1 MPAAQE
7 PMLRYHI
14 LLFKL
19 NRLSRN
25 KLSGVEEVSLAG
37 QLAEMIGAA
46 DAAARV
52 IDDLFDHANPQVR
65 RIALNAIRRARQFSA
80 PALQPALVRRMADAE
95 AAVRH
100 DAVWI
105 VQETRM
111 DSAELRAALRRLAG
125 KVQLPWD
132 AERARANPGD
142 TALAAQV
149 RARMALDKLL
159 EKSAA
164 ERNQALAA
172 MALGS
177 TSDQP
182 YAEGT
187 VGHKGLLHRALVR
200 RQAGRRLN
208 SSVKLTFRKVE
219 PTQVTGNKRFLL

>member
-1 MPAAQE
+1 MSAAQE

-25 KLSGVEEVSLAG
+25 KLSGVEEVTLAG
-37 QLAEMIGAA
+37 QLAEMIGSP
-46 DAAARV
+46 DTAARV

-65 RIALNAIRRARQFSA
+65 RIALNAVRRARQFST

-111 DSAELRAALRRLAG
+111 DGAELRAALRRLAG

-132 AERARANPGD
+132 ADRARANPGN

-219 PTQVTGNKRFLL
+219 PTLVTGNKRFLL

>member
-1 MPAAQE
+1 
-7 PMLRYHI
+7 MLRYHI

-19 NRLSRN
+19 NRLVSRN
-25 KLSGVEEVSLAG
+25 TLSGVEEISLAG
-37 QLAEMIGAA
+37 QLAEMIGSA
-46 DAAARV
+46 DTAARI
-52 IDDLFDHANPQVR
+52 IDDLADHANPQVR
-65 RIALNAIRRARQFSA
+65 RIALNAIRRGRQFTS
-80 PALQPALVRRMADAE
+80 PSLQPALIRRMADAE

-105 VQETRM
+105 VQESRM
-111 DSAELRAALRRLAG
+111 DGAELRAALRRLAG
-125 KVQLPWD
+125 KVRLPWD

-172 MALGS
+172 MALG
-177 TSDQP
+177 TVGDQS

-187 VGHKGLLHRALVR
+187 VGHKGLLQRALIR
-200 RQAGRRLN
+200 SQAGRRLD

-219 PTQVTGNKRFLL
+219 PAEVKGNKRFLL

>member
-1 MPAAQE
+1 
-7 PMLRYHI
+7 MLRYHI

-37 QLAEMIGAA
+37 QLAELIDSA
-46 DAAARV
+46 DTAARV
-52 IDDLFDHANPQVR
+52 TADLFDHANPQVR
-65 RIALNAIRRARQFSA
+65 RIALNAVRRARQFSA
-80 PALQPALVRRMADAE
+80 PELKPALVRRMADAE
-95 AAVRH
+95 AALRH

-105 VQETRM
+105 VQEANI
-111 DSAELRAALRRLAG
+111 DGAEPRAALRRLAG
-125 KVQLPWD
+125 KVRLPWD
-132 AERARANPGD
+132 ADRARANPGD
-142 TALAAQV
+142 TGLAAQV

-172 MALGS
+172 MSLGA
-177 TSDQP
+177 TRDQP

-208 SSVKLTFRKVE
+208 SSVKLTFRKIE

>member
-1 MPAAQE
+1 
-7 PMLRYHI
+7 MLRYHI

-19 NRLSRN
+19 NRLVSRN
-25 KLSGVEEVSLAG
+25 TLSGVEEISLAG
-37 QLAEMIGAA
+37 QLAEMIDSA
-46 DAAARV
+46 DSAARV
-52 IDDLFDHANPQVR
+52 IDDLCDHANPRVR
-65 RIALNAIRRARQFSA
+65 RIALNAIRRARQFTS
-80 PALQPALVRRMADAE
+80 PNLQPALVRSMADAE

-111 DSAELRAALRRLAG
+111 DGAELRAALRRLAG
-125 KVQLPWD
+125 KVKLPWD

-172 MALGS
+172 MTLG
-177 TSDQP
+177 TAGGQP

-187 VGHKGLLHRALVR
+187 VGHKGLVHRALIR
-200 RQAGRRLN
+200 RQAGRRLD

-219 PTQVTGNKRFLL
+219 PIEVKGNKRFLL

>member
-1 MPAAQE
+1 
-7 PMLRYHI
+7 MLRYHI

-19 NRLSRN
+19 NRLVSRN
-25 KLSGVEEVSLAG
+25 TLSGVEEISLAG
-37 QLAEMIGAA
+37 QLAEMIESAA
-46 DAAARV
+46 TAARL
-52 IDDLFDHANPQVR
+52 IDDLADHANPQVR
-65 RIALNAIRRARQFSA
+65 RIALNAIRRGRQFTS
-80 PALQPALVRRMADAE
+80 PGLQPALVRRMADAE

-111 DSAELRAALRRLAG
+111 DGAELRAALRRLAG
-125 KVQLPWD
+125 KVRLPWD

-172 MALGS
+172 MALGG

-208 SSVKLTFRKVE
+208 SSVKLTFRKLE

>member
-1 MPAAQE
+1 
-7 PMLRYHI
+7 MLRYHI

-19 NRLSRN
+19 NRLVNRN
-25 KLSGVEEVSLAG
+25 TLSGVEEISLAG
-37 QLAEMIGAA
+37 QLAETIESAA
-46 DAAARV
+46 TATRI
-52 IDDLFDHANPQVR
+52 IDDLADHANPQVR
-65 RIALNAIRRARQFSA
+65 RIALNAIRRGRQFTS
-80 PALQPALVRRMADAE
+80 PGLPPTLVRRMADAE

-111 DSAELRAALRRLAG
+111 DGAELRAALRRLAG
-125 KVQLPWD
+125 KVRLPWD

-149 RARMALDKLL
+149 RARMALDRLL

-172 MALGS
+172 MALG
-177 TSDQP
+177 TVGDQP

-187 VGHKGLLHRALVR
+187 VGHKRLLQRALIR
-200 RQAGRRLN
+200 RQAGRRLD

-219 PTQVTGNKRFLL
+219 PAEVKGNKRFLL

>member
-1 MPAAQE
+1 
-7 PMLRYHI
+7 MLRYHI

-37 QLAEMIGAA
+37 QLAEMVDSA
-46 DAAARV
+46 DTAARV
-52 IDDLFDHANPQVR
+52 IADLFDHANPQVR
-65 RIALNAIRRARQFSA
+65 RIALNAIRRARQFSS
-80 PALQPALVRRMADAE
+80 PELQPALVRRMADAE
-95 AAVRH
+95 AVLRH

-111 DSAELRAALRRLAG
+111 DGAELRAALRRLAG

-164 ERNQALAA
+164 QRNQALAA
-172 MALGS
+172 MTLGG
-177 TSDQP
+177 TPDQP

-208 SSVKLTFRKVE
+208 SSVKLTFRKLE

>member
-1 MPAAQE
+1 
-7 PMLRYHI
+7 MLRYHI

-25 KLSGVEEVSLAG
+25 KLSGVEEVTLAG
-37 QLAEMIGAA
+37 QLAEMIGSP
-46 DAAARV
+46 DTAARV
-52 IDDLFDHANPQVR
+52 IDDLFDHVNPQVR
-65 RIALNAIRRARQFSA
+65 RIALNAVRRARQFST

-111 DSAELRAALRRLAG
+111 DGAELRAALRRLAG

-132 AERARANPGD
+132 ADRARANPGD

-219 PTQVTGNKRFLL
+219 PTLVTGNKRFLL

>member
-1 MPAAQE
+1 
-7 PMLRYHI
+7 MLRYHI

-37 QLAEMIGAA
+37 QLAEMVDSA
-46 DAAARV
+46 DTAARV
-52 IDDLFDHANPQVR
+52 IADLFDHANPQVR
-65 RIALNAIRRARQFSA
+65 RIALNAIRRARQFSS
-80 PALQPALVRRMADAE
+80 PELQPALVRRMADAE
-95 AAVRH
+95 AVLRH

-111 DSAELRAALRRLAG
+111 DGAELRAALRRLAG

-164 ERNQALAA
+164 ERNQALAS
-172 MALGS
+172 MTLGG
-177 TSDQP
+177 TPDQP

-208 SSVKLTFRKVE
+208 SSVKLTFRKLE

>member
-1 MPAAQE
+1 MSAAQE

-25 KLSGVEEVSLAG
+25 KLSGVEEVTLAG
-37 QLAEMIGAA
+37 QLAEMIGSP
-46 DAAARV
+46 DTAARV
-52 IDDLFDHANPQVR
+52 IDDLFDHVNPQVR
-65 RIALNAIRRARQFSA
+65 RIALNAVRRARQFST

-111 DSAELRAALRRLAG
+111 DGAELRAALRRLAG

-132 AERARANPGD
+132 ADRARANPGD

-219 PTQVTGNKRFLL
+219 PTLVTGNKRFLL

>member
-19 NRLSRN
+19 NRLSRTR
-25 KLSGVEEVSLAG
+25 LSGVEEVSLAG
-37 QLAEMIGAA
+37 QLAEMIGSTDTAT
-46 DAAARV
+46 RV

-65 RIALNAIRRARQFSA
+65 RIALNAVRRARQFSA

-111 DSAELRAALRRLAG
+111 DGAELRAALRRLAG

-177 TSDQP
+177 ASEQP

>member
-1 MPAAQE
+1 M
-7 PMLRYHI
+7 
-14 LLFKL
+14 FKL

-25 KLSGVEEVSLAG
+25 KLSGMEEVSLAG
-37 QLAEMIGAA
+37 QFAEMIDSAET
-46 DAAARV
+46 AARV
-52 IDDLFDHANPQVR
+52 IADLFDHANPQVR
-65 RIALNAIRRARQFSA
+65 RIALNALRRARQLSL
-80 PALQPALVRRMADAE
+80 PELQPALVRRVADAE
-95 AAVRH
+95 AVVRH

-105 VQETRM
+105 VQETGM
-111 DSAELRAALRRLAG
+111 DGAELRAALRRLAG
-125 KVQLPWD
+125 KVRLPWD

-172 MALGS
+172 MALGG

-187 VGHKGLLHRALVR
+187 VGHKGMLHRALVR
-200 RQAGRRLN
+200 RQAGRRLS

>member
-1 MPAAQE
+1 
-7 PMLRYHI
+7 MLRYHI

-37 QLAEMIGAA
+37 QFAEMIDSA
-46 DAAARV
+46 DTAARV
-52 IDDLFDHANPQVR
+52 IADLFDHANPQVR
-65 RIALNAIRRARQFSA
+65 RIALNAIRRARQFSS
-80 PALQPALVRRMADAE
+80 PELQPALVRRMADAE
-95 AAVRH
+95 AVVRH

-105 VQETRM
+105 VQETGM
-111 DSAELRAALRRLAG
+111 DGAELRAALRRLAG
-125 KVQLPWD
+125 KARLPWD

-149 RARMALDKLL
+149 RARTALDKLL

-164 ERNQALAA
+164 QRNQALAA
-172 MALGS
+172 MALGG

-187 VGHKGLLHRALVR
+187 VGHKGMLHRALVR

-219 PTQVTGNKRFLL
+219 PIQVTGNKRFLL

>member
-1 MPAAQE
+1 
-7 PMLRYHI
+7 MLRYHI

-19 NRLSRN
+19 NRLVNRN
-25 KLSGVEEVSLAG
+25 TLSGVEEISLAG
-37 QLAEMIGAA
+37 QLAEMIESAA
-46 DAAARV
+46 TAARI
-52 IDDLFDHANPQVR
+52 IDDLADHANPQVR
-65 RIALNAIRRARQFSA
+65 RIALNAIRRARQFTS
-80 PALQPALVRRMADAE
+80 PGLQPALVRRMADAE

-111 DSAELRAALRRLAG
+111 DGAELRAALRRLAG
-125 KVQLPWD
+125 KVRLPWD

-149 RARMALDKLL
+149 RARMALDRLL

-172 MALGS
+172 MALG
-177 TSDQP
+177 TIGDQP

-187 VGHKGLLHRALVR
+187 VGHKGLLRRALIR
-200 RQAGRRLN
+200 RQAGRRLD
-208 SSVKLTFRKVE
+208 SSVKLTFRTVE
-219 PTQVTGNKRFLL
+219 PAEVKGNKRFLP

>member
-1 MPAAQE
+1 
-7 PMLRYHI
+7 MLRYHI

-19 NRLSRN
+19 NRLSRTR
-25 KLSGVEEVSLAG
+25 LSGVEEVSLAG
-37 QLAEMIGAA
+37 QLAEMIGSTDTAT
-46 DAAARV
+46 RV

-65 RIALNAIRRARQFSA
+65 RIALNAVRRARQFSV

-111 DSAELRAALRRLAG
+111 DGAELRAALRRLAG

-177 TSDQP
+177 ASEQP
-182 YAEGT
+182 YAEGA

>member
-1 MPAAQE
+1 
-7 PMLRYHI
+7 MLRYHI

-19 NRLSRN
+19 NRLVNRN
-25 KLSGVEEVSLAG
+25 KLSGVEEISLAG
-37 QLAEMIGAA
+37 QLAEMIGSA
-46 DAAARV
+46 DTATR
-52 IDDLFDHANPQVR
+52 IIGDLADHANPQVR
-65 RIALNAIRRARQFSA
+65 RIALNAIRRGRQFTS
-80 PALQPALVRRMADAE
+80 PSLPPALVRRMADAE

-111 DSAELRAALRRLAG
+111 DGAELRAALRRLAG
-125 KVQLPWD
+125 KVRLPWD

-172 MALGS
+172 MALG
-177 TSDQP
+177 TVGDQP

-187 VGHKGLLHRALVR
+187 VGHKRLLQRALIR
-200 RQAGRRLN
+200 RQAGRRLD

-219 PTQVTGNKRFLL
+219 PAEVKGNKRFLL

>member
-1 MPAAQE
+1 
-7 PMLRYHI
+7 MLRYHI

-19 NRLSRN
+19 NRLVNRN
-25 KLSGVEEVSLAG
+25 TLSGVEEISLAG
-37 QLAEMIGAA
+37 QLAEMIESA
-46 DAAARV
+46 DTAARI
-52 IDDLFDHANPQVR
+52 IDDLADHTNPQVR
-65 RIALNAIRRARQFSA
+65 RIALNAIRRGRQYA
-80 PALQPALVRRMADAE
+80 PANLPPALVRRMADAE

-111 DSAELRAALRRLAG
+111 DGAELRAALRRLAG
-125 KVQLPWD
+125 KVQLPRD

-172 MALGS
+172 MALGAVG
-177 TSDQP
+177 DLP
-182 YAEGT
+182 YAVGT
-187 VGHKGLLHRALVR
+187 VGHKGLVQRALIR
-200 RQAGRRLN
+200 RQAGRRLD

-219 PTQVTGNKRFLL
+219 PVEVKGNKRFLL

>member
-1 MPAAQE
+1 
-7 PMLRYHI
+7 MLRYHI

-37 QLAEMIGAA
+37 QLAEMVDSA
-46 DAAARV
+46 DTAARV
-52 IDDLFDHANPQVR
+52 IADLFDHANPQVR
-65 RIALNAIRRARQFSA
+65 RIALNAIRRARQFSS
-80 PALQPALVRRMADAE
+80 PELQPALVRRMADAE
-95 AAVRH
+95 AVLRH

-111 DSAELRAALRRLAG
+111 DGAELRAALRRLAG

-164 ERNQALAA
+164 QRNQALAA
-172 MALGS
+172 MTLGG
-177 TSDQP
+177 TPDQT

-208 SSVKLTFRKVE
+208 SSVKLTFRKLE

>member
-1 MPAAQE
+1 M
-7 PMLRYHI
+7 
-14 LLFKL
+14 
-19 NRLSRN
+19 
-25 KLSGVEEVSLAG
+25 EEISLAG
-37 QLAEMIGAA
+37 QLAEMIESAA
-46 DAAARV
+46 TAARL
-52 IDDLFDHANPQVR
+52 IDDLADHANPQVR
-65 RIALNAIRRARQFSA
+65 RIALNAIRRGRQFTS
-80 PALQPALVRRMADAE
+80 PDLQPALVRRMADAE

-111 DSAELRAALRRLAG
+111 DGAELRAALRRLAG
-125 KVQLPWD
+125 KVRLPWD

-172 MALGS
+172 MALG
-177 TSDQP
+177 TVGDQP

-187 VGHKGLLHRALVR
+187 VGHKGLLQRALIR
-200 RQAGRRLN
+200 RQAGRRLD

-219 PTQVTGNKRFLL
+219 PAEVKGNKRFLL

>member
-1 MPAAQE
+1 
-7 PMLRYHI
+7 MLRYHI

-37 QLAEMIGAA
+37 QLAEMVDSA
-46 DAAARV
+46 DTAARV
-52 IDDLFDHANPQVR
+52 IADLFDHANPQVR
-65 RIALNAIRRARQFSA
+65 RIALNAIRRARQFSS
-80 PALQPALVRRMADAE
+80 PELQPALVHRMADTE
-95 AAVRH
+95 AVLRH

-111 DSAELRAALRRLAG
+111 DGAELRAALRRLAG

-164 ERNQALAA
+164 QRNQALAA
-172 MALGS
+172 MTLGG
-177 TSDQP
+177 TPDQP

-208 SSVKLTFRKVE
+208 SSVKLTFRKLE

>member
-1 MPAAQE
+1 
-7 PMLRYHI
+7 MLRYHI

-19 NRLSRN
+19 NRLVNRN
-25 KLSGVEEVSLAG
+25 TLSGVEEISLAG
-37 QLAEMIGAA
+37 QLAEMIESA
-46 DAAARV
+46 DTAARI
-52 IDDLFDHANPQVR
+52 IDDLADHANPQVR
-65 RIALNAIRRARQFSA
+65 RIALNAVRRGRQFTS
-80 PALQPALVRRMADAE
+80 PNLQPALVRRMADVE

-111 DSAELRAALRRLAG
+111 DGAELRAALRRLAG

-142 TALAAQV
+142 TALSAQV

-172 MALGS
+172 MALG
-177 TSDQP
+177 TVGDQP

-187 VGHKGLLHRALVR
+187 VGHKGLLQRALIR
-200 RQAGRRLN
+200 RQAGRRLD

-219 PTQVTGNKRFLL
+219 PAEVKGNKRFLL

>member
-1 MPAAQE
+1 
-7 PMLRYHI
+7 MLRYHI

-37 QLAEMIGAA
+37 QLAEIIDSA
-46 DAAARV
+46 DTAARV
-52 IDDLFDHANPQVR
+52 IADLFDHANPQVR
-65 RIALNAIRRARQFSA
+65 RIALNAIRRARQYSS
-80 PALQPALVRRMADAE
+80 PELQPALVRRMADAE
-95 AAVRH
+95 AVLRH

-111 DSAELRAALRRLAG
+111 DGAELRAALRRLAG

-164 ERNQALAA
+164 QRNQALAA
-172 MALGS
+172 MTLGA
-177 TSDQP
+177 TPEQP

-219 PTQVTGNKRFLL
+219 PTQVTGNRRFLL

>member
-46 DAAARV
+46 DTAARV
-52 IDDLFDHANPQVR
+52 IDDLFDHDNPQVR

-111 DSAELRAALRRLAG
+111 DGAELRAALRRLAG

-172 MALGS
+172 MALRS

-208 SSVKLTFRKVE
+208 SSVRLTFRKVE

>member
-1 MPAAQE
+1 
-7 PMLRYHI
+7 MLRYHI

-19 NRLSRN
+19 NRLVNRN
-25 KLSGVEEVSLAG
+25 TLSGVEEISLAG
-37 QLAEMIGAA
+37 QLAEMIESA
-46 DAAARV
+46 DTAARI
-52 IDDLFDHANPQVR
+52 IDDLADHTNPQVR
-65 RIALNAIRRARQFSA
+65 RIALNAIRRGRQYASA
-80 PALQPALVRRMADAE
+80 NLPQALVRRMADAE

-111 DSAELRAALRRLAG
+111 DGAELRAALRRLAG
-125 KVQLPWD
+125 KVQLPRD

-142 TALAAQV
+142 TALAAQM

-172 MALGS
+172 MALGAVGEL
-177 TSDQP
+177 P

-187 VGHKGLLHRALVR
+187 VGHKGLVHRALIR
-200 RQAGRRLN
+200 RQAGRRLD

-219 PTQVTGNKRFLL
+219 PVEVKGNKRFLL

>member
-1 MPAAQE
+1 
-7 PMLRYHI
+7 MLRYHI

-19 NRLSRN
+19 NRLVSRN
-25 KLSGVEEVSLAG
+25 TLSGVEEISLAG
-37 QLAEMIGAA
+37 QLAEMIGSA
-46 DAAARV
+46 DTAARI
-52 IDDLFDHANPQVR
+52 IDDLADHANPQVR
-65 RIALNAIRRARQFSA
+65 RIALNAIRRGRQFTS
-80 PALQPALVRRMADAE
+80 PSLQPALIRRMADAE

-105 VQETRM
+105 VQESRM
-111 DSAELRAALRRLAG
+111 DGAELRAALRRLAG
-125 KVQLPWD
+125 KVRLPWD

-142 TALAAQV
+142 TTLAAQV

-172 MALGS
+172 MALG
-177 TSDQP
+177 TVGDQS

-187 VGHKGLLHRALVR
+187 VGHKGLLQRALIR
-200 RQAGRRLN
+200 RQAGRRLD

-219 PTQVTGNKRFLL
+219 PAEVKGNKRFLL

>member
-37 QLAEMIGAA
+37 QLAEMVDSA
-46 DAAARV
+46 DTAARV
-52 IDDLFDHANPQVR
+52 IADLFDHANPQVR
-65 RIALNAIRRARQFSA
+65 RIALNAIRRARQFSS
-80 PALQPALVRRMADAE
+80 PELQPALVRRMADAE
-95 AAVRH
+95 AVLRH

-111 DSAELRAALRRLAG
+111 DGAELRAALRRLAG

-164 ERNQALAA
+164 QRNQALAA
-172 MALGS
+172 MTLGG
-177 TSDQP
+177 TPDQT

-208 SSVKLTFRKVE
+208 SSVKLTFRKLE

>member
-1 MPAAQE
+1 
-7 PMLRYHI
+7 MLRYHI

-19 NRLSRN
+19 NRLVSRN
-25 KLSGVEEVSLAG
+25 TLSGVEEISLAG
-37 QLAEMIGAA
+37 QLAEMIESAA
-46 DAAARV
+46 TAARL
-52 IDDLFDHANPQVR
+52 IDDLADHANPQVR
-65 RIALNAIRRARQFSA
+65 RIALNAIRRGRQFTS
-80 PALQPALVRRMADAE
+80 PDLQPALVRRMADAE

-111 DSAELRAALRRLAG
+111 DGAELRAALRRLAG
-125 KVQLPWD
+125 KVRLPWD

-172 MALGS
+172 MALG
-177 TSDQP
+177 TVGDQP

-187 VGHKGLLHRALVR
+187 VGHKGLLQRALIR
-200 RQAGRRLN
+200 RQAGRRLD

-219 PTQVTGNKRFLL
+219 PAEVKGNKRFLL

>member
-37 QLAEMIGAA
+37 QLAEMVDSA
-46 DAAARV
+46 DTAARV
-52 IDDLFDHANPQVR
+52 IADLFDHANPQVR
-65 RIALNAIRRARQFSA
+65 RIALNAIRRARQFSS
-80 PALQPALVRRMADAE
+80 PELQPALVRRMADAE
-95 AAVRH
+95 AVLRH

-111 DSAELRAALRRLAG
+111 DGAELRAALRRLAG

-142 TALAAQV
+142 IALAAQV
-149 RARMALDKLL
+149 RARTALDKLL

-172 MALGS
+172 MALGG

-208 SSVKLTFRKVE
+208 SSVKLTFRKLE

>member
-1 MPAAQE
+1 
-7 PMLRYHI
+7 MLRYHI

-19 NRLSRN
+19 NRLASRN
-25 KLSGVEEVSLAG
+25 TLSGVEEISLAG
-37 QLAEMIGAA
+37 QLAEMIGSA
-46 DAAARV
+46 DTAARI
-52 IDDLFDHANPQVR
+52 IDDLADHANPQVR
-65 RIALNAIRRARQFSA
+65 RIALNAIRRGRQFTS
-80 PALQPALVRRMADAE
+80 PSLQPALVRRMADAE

-105 VQETRM
+105 VQESRM
-111 DSAELRAALRRLAG
+111 DGAELRAALRRLAG
-125 KVQLPWD
+125 KVRLPWD

-149 RARMALDKLL
+149 RARMALDNLL

-172 MALGS
+172 MALG
-177 TSDQP
+177 TVGNQP

-187 VGHKGLLHRALVR
+187 VGHKGLLHRALIR
-200 RQAGRRLN
+200 RQAGRRLD

-219 PTQVTGNKRFLL
+219 PAGVKGNKRFLL

>member
-1 MPAAQE
+1 
-7 PMLRYHI
+7 MLRYHI

-19 NRLSRN
+19 NRLVNRN
-25 KLSGVEEVSLAG
+25 TLSGVEEISLAG
-37 QLAEMIGAA
+37 QLAEMIESA
-46 DAAARV
+46 DTAARI
-52 IDDLFDHANPQVR
+52 IDDLADHANPQAR
-65 RIALNAIRRARQFSA
+65 RIALNAIRRARQFTS
-80 PALQPALVRRMADAE
+80 PGLQPALVRRMADAE

-111 DSAELRAALRRLAG
+111 DGAELRAALRRLAG
-125 KVQLPWD
+125 KVRLPWD

-172 MALGS
+172 MALG
-177 TSDQP
+177 TVGNQP

-187 VGHKGLLHRALVR
+187 VGHKGLLHRALIR
-200 RQAGRRLN
+200 RQAGRRLD

-219 PTQVTGNKRFLL
+219 PAEVKGNKRFLL

>member
-1 MPAAQE
+1 
-7 PMLRYHI
+7 MLRYHI

-37 QLAEMIGAA
+37 QLAEMVDSA
-46 DAAARV
+46 DTAARV
-52 IDDLFDHANPQVR
+52 IADLFDHANPQVR
-65 RIALNAIRRARQFSA
+65 RVALNAIRRARQFSS
-80 PALQPALVRRMADAE
+80 PELQPALVRRMADAE
-95 AAVRH
+95 AVLRH

-111 DSAELRAALRRLAG
+111 DGAELRAALRRLAG

-172 MALGS
+172 MTLGG
-177 TSDQP
+177 TPDQP

-187 VGHKGLLHRALVR
+187 VGHKGVLHRALVR
-200 RQAGRRLN
+200 RQAGRRLH
-208 SSVKLTFRKVE
+208 SSVKLTFRKLE

>member
-19 NRLSRN
+19 NRLSRTR
-25 KLSGVEEVSLAG
+25 LSGVEEVSLAG
-37 QLAEMIGAA
+37 QLAEMIGSA
-46 DAAARV
+46 DTATRV

-65 RIALNAIRRARQFSA
+65 RIALNAVRRARQFSA

-111 DSAELRAALRRLAG
+111 DGAELRAALRRLAG

-177 TSDQP
+177 ASEQP